1 MLLFKYVALHYLKYF
16 SVILSALVLFYVGF
30 DYMGVASSLPSSAN
44 LVILYLIYKAQSAL
58 DIMLPLALLFS
69 MISTKLFLIR
79 SNALVAFYSLGYSKH
94 DLLKPFLIVSVSIV
108 FFFITLHATS
118 FAKANEISEKVK
130 KNAQYVDISNDLF
143 FTYKNKYI
151 YFERLE
157 VLQRTAYN
165 VRIFKLENETL
176 SELIIASSA
185 VYRGEY
191 WEIDSAHVI
200 KKPAVIN
207 LDSHGIEVNSVGNL
221 KILRDFR
228 PKILDQ
234 IYEGKVNFSIL
245 DAVEALSI
253 LNDENLNIDL
263 IKSSLYK
270 AFIYPF
276 FVPLMIIIIFY
287 MVPIS
292 PRFLNVTLFSFGA
305 ILASLLVWGVLF
317 MLIELSNT
325 KTIPSEIGIILPIFI
340 LILGAIFQWKRF
352 K

>member
-1 MLLFKYVALHYLKYF
+1 
-16 SVILSALVLFYVGF
+16 
-30 DYMGVASSLPSSAN
+30 
-44 LVILYLIYKAQSAL
+44 
-58 DIMLPLALLFS
+58 

-79 SNALVAFYSLGYSKH
+79 SNALVAFYSLGYSKN
-94 DLLKPFLIVSVSIV
+94 DLLKPFIIVSISITV
-108 FFFITLHATS
+108 FFIALHATS
-118 FAKANEISEKVK
+118 FAKATEISQKVK
-130 KNAQYVDISNDLF
+130 NDAQYVDISNDLF

-151 YFERLE
+151 YFERLQ

-165 VRIFKLENETL
+165 VRIFKLKSGVL

-185 VYRGEY
+185 VYRGNY
-191 WEIDSAHVI
+191 WEIDQAHII
-200 KKPAVIN
+200 KKPANIA
-207 LDSHGIEVNSVGNL
+207 LIAEGIEVTKVGSL

-234 IYEGKVNFSIL
+234 IYEGKVNFTIL
-245 DAVEALSI
+245 DAIEALSI
-253 LNDENLNIDL
+253 LNDENINVDL
-263 IKSSLYK
+263 IKSALYK

-276 FVPLMIIIIFY
+276 FVPLMVIIIFY

-325 KTIPSEIGIILPIFI
+325 KTIPSEVGIIVPII
-340 LILGAIFQWKRF
+340 LLALGATFQWKRHS
-352 K
+352 